1 MPSRFERFLSAPSLI
16 EQGQFDRRTLT
27 TVSEELENSL
37 QQAIEGYVG
46 DRLRAIDEQLSRLH
60 NEFNEALTRLRESSA
75 IESLAA
81 TPVAELISA
90 HLQAA
95 REQKLTEGAVRASE
109 QPGAVSTVKRG
120 VEAIEKQQ
128 TQTGVLGSLLTG
140 AAPFAE
146 RVALFVI
153 RDEQALGWRECEAG
167 DPTNLESIRGITLP
181 LSAETLLGRAARSG
195 SPWSGAPGS
204 NAEDDLLIGQ
214 LGGEPHSVAA
224 LPLVVR
230 GKVVAVLYADAVS
243 SDPNAIN
250 LDALELLARV
260 AGMAV
265 DLISGTRPAPEAQVS
280 ESETAS
286 VAQPAV
292 AEAEAVSEAVE
303 AEQTYEVAPRYEP
316 EVEPQA
322 PEVVAES
329 EFDVVH
335 EVAAEPASEVFA
347 EPAREVVAEFEDEV
361 APSSAPEVFA
371 SSPAPE
377 MFFEPVTEVE
387 AEPAAEA
394 DAESA
399 VEVAPA
405 PEPEV
410 FAQPAAEVVAEEVA
424 EEVAAE
430 EYAPEPVSA
439 PPMVEP
445 EPAPPAFVP
454 MAPGSAAQYSTPL
467 GSTGRRSAIA
477 EPDLP
482 IEVGEEERRLHND
495 ARRFARLLVS
505 EIKLYN
511 EKKVKEGRNQ
521 GDIYDRLRDDIE
533 RSREMYAK
541 RVAPPVA
548 ARHDY
553 FHQELVNTLAEGDSA
568 KLGSGYPGASVAMN

>member
-1 MPSRFERFLSAPSLI
+1 M
-16 EQGQFDRRTLT
+16 
-27 TVSEELENSL
+27 SEELENSL
-37 QQAIEGYVG
+37 QQAIESYVG

-60 NEFNEALTRLRESSA
+60 TEFNEALARLRESSA
-75 IESLAA
+75 TESLAA
-81 TPVAELISA
+81 PPLAELVAA

-95 REQKLTEGAVRASE
+95 RAQKLTEGAVPPSE
-109 QPGAVSTVKRG
+109 QSGAVSAVKRG

-153 RDEQALGWRECEAG
+153 RNEQALGWRECEAG
-167 DPTNLESIRGITLP
+167 DPTNLESIRGVTLP
-181 LSAETLLGRAARSG
+181 LSAETLLGRAVRSG

-204 NAEDDLLIGQ
+204 NSEDDLLIGQ
-214 LGGEPHSVAA
+214 LGGAPQSVAA

-230 GKVVAVLYADAVS
+230 GKVVAVLYADAAS
-243 SDPNAIN
+243 TDPNAIN
-250 LDALELLARV
+250 LNALELLARV

-265 DLISGTRPAPEAQVS
+265 NLISGPRPAPETQVS
-280 ESETAS
+280 ESETAL
-286 VAQPAV
+286 VAQPPV
-292 AEAEAVSEAVE
+292 AEAEAVPESVQAVHSYE
-303 AEQTYEVAPRYEP
+303 AEPSYKP

-322 PEVVAES
+322 TEVVAES
-329 EFDVVH
+329 EFDDVH
-335 EVAAEPASEVFA
+335 ELAAEPAT
-347 EPAREVVAEFEDEV
+347 EVVAESEFEV
-361 APSSAPEVFA
+361 APSPTHEMFIEPAPEVA
-371 SSPAPE
+371 EAA
-377 MFFEPVTEVE
+377 VE
-387 AEPAAEA
+387 AV
-394 DAESA
+394 AESA

-405 PEPEV
+405 RDVEV
-410 FAQPAAEVVAEEVA
+410 FTEPAAEAVTEPQTEAVAGEVA
-424 EEVAAE
+424 EEE
-430 EYAPEPVSA
+430 FAPEPMSQPA
-439 PPMVEP
+439 MPAMPAMIEP
-445 EPAPPAFVP
+445 EPAPSAFVP

-467 GSTGRRSAIA
+467 GSMRRRSAVA

-511 EKKVKEGRNQ
+511 EKKVREGRNQ
-521 GDIYDRLRDDIE
+521 SDIYDRLRDDIE

>member
-1 MPSRFERFLSAPSLI
+1 
-16 EQGQFDRRTLT
+16 
-27 TVSEELENSL
+27 VSEELENSL
-37 QQAIEGYVG
+37 QQAIESYVG

-60 NEFNEALTRLRESSA
+60 TEFNEALTRLRESSA
-75 IESLAA
+75 TEPLAA
-81 TPVAELISA
+81 TPVAELIAA

-109 QPGAVSTVKRG
+109 QSGAVSAVKRG
-120 VEAIEKQQ
+120 VERTARRVR
-128 TQTGVLGSLLTG
+128 QTGVLGSLLSG

-153 RDEQALGWRECEAG
+153 RNEQALGWRECEAG

-181 LSAETLLGRAARSG
+181 LSAETLLGHAARSG
-195 SPWSGAPGS
+195 SSWSGAPGS
-204 NAEDDLLIGQ
+204 NSEDDLLLGQ
-214 LGGEPHSVAA
+214 LGGEPQSVAA

-230 GKVVAVLYADAVS
+230 GKVVALLYADAVS

-265 DLISGTRPAPEAQVS
+265 DLISGPRPAPEAQVS

-286 VAQPAV
+286 VAPPAV
-292 AEAEAVSEAVE
+292 AKAEAVSEAVE
-303 AEQTYEVAPRYEP
+303 GEQAYEAEPSYEP

-335 EVAAEPASEVFA
+335 EFAAEPASEV
-347 EPAREVVAEFEDEV
+347 VAESEDEV
-361 APSSAPEVFA
+361 AQSPAPEMFA
-371 SSPAPE
+371 SPPAPE

-387 AEPAAEA
+387 AEPVSEA
-394 DAESA
+394 VAESA
-399 VEVAPA
+399 VEFAPA
-405 PEPEV
+405 PEAEV
-410 FAQPAAEVVAEEVA
+410 FAEPAT
-424 EEVAAE
+424 EVAAE
-430 EYAPEPVSA
+430 EAAAEEFAPEPVSA
-439 PPMVEP
+439 PSMVEP

-467 GSTGRRSAIA
+467 GSTRRRSAIP

>member
-1 MPSRFERFLSAPSLI
+1 
-16 EQGQFDRRTLT
+16 
-27 TVSEELENSL
+27 VSEELENSL
-37 QQAIEGYVG
+37 QQAIESYVG

-60 NEFNEALTRLRESSA
+60 TEFNEALTRLRESSA
-75 IESLAA
+75 TESFAA
-81 TPVAELISA
+81 PPLAELVAS

-95 REQKLTEGAVRASE
+95 RAQKLTEGSVPASE
-109 QPGAVSTVKRG
+109 QSGAVSAVKRG
-120 VEAIEKQQ
+120 VEAIEQQQ

-153 RDEQALGWRECEAG
+153 RNEQALGWRECEAG

-181 LSAETLLGRAARSG
+181 LSAETLLGRAVRFG

-204 NAEDDLLIGQ
+204 NSEDHLLIGQ
-214 LGGEPHSVAA
+214 LGGEPQSVAA

-243 SDPNAIN
+243 DPNAIN
-250 LDALELLARV
+250 LDALELLVRV

-265 DLISGTRPAPEAQVS
+265 DLISGPRPAPKTQVS
-280 ESETAS
+280 ESETDS
-286 VAQPAV
+286 VAQPPV
-292 AEAEAVSEAVE
+292 AEAEAVSESVE
-303 AEQTYEVAPRYEP
+303 AEHAYEAEPSYEP
-316 EVEPQA
+316 EVEPRA
-322 PEVVAES
+322 AEVVAES
-329 EFDVVH
+329 EFDDVRQ
-335 EVAAEPASEVFA
+335 VAAEPAT
-347 EPAREVVAEFEDEV
+347 EVVAESEVEV
-361 APSSAPEVFA
+361 APP
-371 SSPAPE
+371 PAPE
-377 MFFEPVTEVE
+377 MFFEPVPEV
-387 AEPAAEA
+387 AEPAVEA
-394 DAESA
+394 VAESA

-405 PEPEV
+405 SEV
-410 FAQPAAEVVAEEVA
+410 HFFAEPAAEAVAEPQTEFAAEEVA
-424 EEVAAE
+424 EEE
-430 EYAPEPVSA
+430 FAPEPVSEPA
-439 PPMVEP
+439 MPSMIEP

-467 GSTGRRSAIA
+467 GSMRRRSAIA

-521 GDIYDRLRDDIE
+521 SDIYDRLRDDIE

>member
-1 MPSRFERFLSAPSLI
+1 MPSRLERFLSAPSLI

-37 QQAIEGYVG
+37 QQAIESYVG

-60 NEFNEALTRLRESSA
+60 TEFNEALTRLRESSA
-75 IESLAA
+75 TEPLAA
-81 TPVAELISA
+81 TPVAELIAA

-109 QPGAVSTVKRG
+109 QSGAVSAVKRG

-128 TQTGVLGSLLTG
+128 TQTGVLGSLLSG

-153 RDEQALGWRECEAG
+153 RNEQALGWRECEAG

-181 LSAETLLGRAARSG
+181 LSAETLLGHATRSG

-204 NAEDDLLIGQ
+204 NSEDDLLLGQ
-214 LGGEPHSVAA
+214 LGGEPQSAAA

-230 GKVVAVLYADAVS
+230 GKVVALLYADAVS

-265 DLISGTRPAPEAQVS
+265 DLISGPRPAPEAQVS

-286 VAQPAV
+286 VAPPAV
-292 AEAEAVSEAVE
+292 AKAEAVSEAVE
-303 AEQTYEVAPRYEP
+303 GERAYEAEPSYEP

-335 EVAAEPASEVFA
+335 EFTAEPASEV
-347 EPAREVVAEFEDEV
+347 VAESEDEV
-361 APSSAPEVFA
+361 AQ
-371 SSPAPE
+371 SPAPE

-387 AEPAAEA
+387 AEPVSEA
-394 DAESA
+394 VAESA
-399 VEVAPA
+399 VEFAPA
-405 PEPEV
+405 PEAEV
-410 FAQPAAEVVAEEVA
+410 FAEPAT
-424 EEVAAE
+424 EVAAE
-430 EYAPEPVSA
+430 EAAAEEFAPEPVSA
-439 PPMVEP
+439 PSMVEP
-445 EPAPPAFVP
+445 EPATPGFVP

-467 GSTGRRSAIA
+467 GSTRRRSAIP

-521 GDIYDRLRDDIE
+521 SDIYDRLRDDIE

-568 KLGSGYPGASVAMN
+568 KLGSGYPGACVAMN

>member
-1 MPSRFERFLSAPSLI
+1 
-16 EQGQFDRRTLT
+16 
-27 TVSEELENSL
+27 VSEELENSL
-37 QQAIEGYVG
+37 QQAIESYVG

-60 NEFNEALTRLRESSA
+60 TEFNEALTRLRESSA
-75 IESLAA
+75 TESLAA
-81 TPVAELISA
+81 PPLAELVAA

-95 REQKLTEGAVRASE
+95 RAQKLTEGAVPASE
-109 QPGAVSTVKRG
+109 QSGAVSAAKRG

-128 TQTGVLGSLLTG
+128 TQIGVLGSLLTG

-153 RDEQALGWRECEAG
+153 RNEQALGWRECEAG

-181 LSAETLLGRAARSG
+181 LSAETLLGRAVRSG
-195 SPWSGAPGS
+195 SPWSGVPGS
-204 NAEDDLLIGQ
+204 NSEDDLLIGQ
-214 LGGEPHSVAA
+214 LGGEPQNVAA

-243 SDPNAIN
+243 TDPNAIN

-265 DLISGTRPAPEAQVS
+265 DLISGPRPAPETQVS
-280 ESETAS
+280 ESEAAL
-286 VAQPAV
+286 VAEPPV
-292 AEAEAVSEAVE
+292 AEAEAVPEAVE
-303 AEQTYEVAPRYEP
+303 AEHSYEAEPSYEP
-316 EVEPQA
+316 KVEPQA
-322 PEVVAES
+322 AEVVAES
-329 EFDVVH
+329 EFDDVH
-335 EVAAEPASEVFA
+335 ELAAESAT
-347 EPAREVVAEFEDEV
+347 EVVAESEVEV
-361 APSSAPEVFA
+361 APSPTHEMFVEPAPEVA
-371 SSPAPE
+371 ESA
-377 MFFEPVTEVE
+377 VE
-387 AEPAAEA
+387 AV
-394 DAESA
+394 AESA

-405 PEPEV
+405 LPPDVEV
-410 FAQPAAEVVAEEVA
+410 FAEPAAEAVTEPQTEAVAEEFA
-424 EEVAAE
+424 EEE
-430 EYAPEPVSA
+430 FAPDPVSEPA
-439 PPMVEP
+439 MVEP

-454 MAPGSAAQYSTPL
+454 MAPGSAAQYLTPL
-467 GSTGRRSAIA
+467 GSTRRRSAIA

-521 GDIYDRLRDDIE
+521 SDIYDRLRDDIE

>member
-1 MPSRFERFLSAPSLI
+1 MPSRLERFLSAPSLI

-37 QQAIEGYVG
+37 QQAIESYVG

-60 NEFNEALTRLRESSA
+60 TEFNEALTRLRESSA
-75 IESLAA
+75 TEPLAA
-81 TPVAELISA
+81 TPVAELIAA

-109 QPGAVSTVKRG
+109 QSGAVSAVKRG

-128 TQTGVLGSLLTG
+128 TQTGVLGSLLSG

-153 RDEQALGWRECEAG
+153 RNEQALGWRECEAG

-181 LSAETLLGRAARSG
+181 LSAETLLGHAARSG

-204 NAEDDLLIGQ
+204 NSEDDLLLGQ
-214 LGGEPHSVAA
+214 LGGEPQSVAA

-230 GKVVAVLYADAVS
+230 GKVVALLYADAVS

-265 DLISGTRPAPEAQVS
+265 DLISGPRPAPEAQVS

-286 VAQPAV
+286 VAPPAV
-292 AEAEAVSEAVE
+292 AKAEAVSEAVE
-303 AEQTYEVAPRYEP
+303 GEQAYEAEPSYEP

-335 EVAAEPASEVFA
+335 EFAAEPASEV
-347 EPAREVVAEFEDEV
+347 VAESEDEV
-361 APSSAPEVFA
+361 AQSPAPEMFA
-371 SSPAPE
+371 SPPAPE

-387 AEPAAEA
+387 AEPVSEA
-394 DAESA
+394 VAESA
-399 VEVAPA
+399 VEFAPA
-405 PEPEV
+405 PEAEV
-410 FAQPAAEVVAEEVA
+410 FAEPAT
-424 EEVAAE
+424 EVAAE
-430 EYAPEPVSA
+430 EAAAEEFAPEPVSA
-439 PPMVEP
+439 PSMVEP
-445 EPAPPAFVP
+445 EPATRAFVP

-467 GSTGRRSAIA
+467 GSTRRSSAIP

>member
-1 MPSRFERFLSAPSLI
+1 
-16 EQGQFDRRTLT
+16 
-27 TVSEELENSL
+27 VSEELENSL
-37 QQAIEGYVG
+37 QQAIESYVG

-60 NEFNEALTRLRESSA
+60 AEFNEALSRLRESSA
-75 IESLAA
+75 SESLAA
-81 TPVAELISA
+81 TPVAELIAA

-95 REQKLTEGAVRASE
+95 REQKLTQGAMPAGE
-109 QPGAVSTVKRG
+109 QPGVVSAVNRG

-153 RDEQALGWRECEAG
+153 RNEQALGWKECEAG

-181 LSAETLLGRAARSG
+181 LSAETLLGRAASSG

-204 NAEDDLLIGQ
+204 HSEDDLLIGQ
-214 LGGEPHSVAA
+214 LGGEPQSVAA

-230 GKVVAVLYADAVS
+230 GKVVAVLYADAAS
-243 SDPNAIN
+243 TDPNAIN

-265 DLISGTRPAPEAQVS
+265 GLISGPRPAPEAQVS
-280 ESETAS
+280 ESEAAS
-286 VAQPAV
+286 MAPAAE
-292 AEAEAVSEAVE
+292 AEAEAVSEAVHAEQAYE
-303 AEQTYEVAPRYEP
+303 AEPRYEP

-329 EFDVVH
+329 EFDAVH
-335 EVAAEPASEVFA
+335 EVSAEPVSEVFA
-347 EPAREVVAEFEDEV
+347 EPAPEVVAESEEEV
-361 APSSAPEVFA
+361 AQSYT
-371 SSPAPE
+371 PE
-377 MFFEPVTEVE
+377 MF

-394 DAESA
+394 IAESA

-405 PEPEV
+405 PEAEV
-410 FAQPAAEVVAEEVA
+410 FAEPEAEVVAEEVA
-424 EEVAAE
+424 QEIAAE
-430 EYAPEPVSA
+430 EFAPEPVSA
-439 PPMVEP
+439 PSMVEP

-467 GSTGRRSAIA
+467 GSRRRRSAIA

-482 IEVGEEERRLHND
+482 IEVGDEERRLHND

-511 EKKVKEGRNQ
+511 EKKVTEGRNQ

>member
-1 MPSRFERFLSAPSLI
+1 M
-16 EQGQFDRRTLT
+16 
-27 TVSEELENSL
+27 SEELENSL
-37 QQAIEGYVG
+37 QQAIESYVG

-60 NEFNEALTRLRESSA
+60 TEFNEALARLRESSA
-75 IESLAA
+75 TEPLGA
-81 TPVAELISA
+81 TPVAELIAA

-109 QPGAVSTVKRG
+109 QSGAVSAVKRG

-128 TQTGVLGSLLTG
+128 TQTGVLGSLLSG

-153 RDEQALGWRECEAG
+153 RNEQALGWRECETG

-181 LSAETLLGRAARSG
+181 LSAETLLGHAARSG

-204 NAEDDLLIGQ
+204 NSEDDLLLGQ
-214 LGGEPHSVAA
+214 LGGEPQSVAA

-230 GKVVAVLYADAVS
+230 GKVVALLYADAVS

-265 DLISGTRPAPEAQVS
+265 DLISGPRPAPEAQVS
-280 ESETAS
+280 ESEAAS
-286 VAQPAV
+286 VAPPAV
-292 AEAEAVSEAVE
+292 AKAEAVSEAVE
-303 AEQTYEVAPRYEP
+303 AERAYEAEPSYEP

-335 EVAAEPASEVFA
+335 EFAAEPASEV
-347 EPAREVVAEFEDEV
+347 VAESEDEV
-361 APSSAPEVFA
+361 ARSPAPEMFA

-387 AEPAAEA
+387 AEPVSEVV
-394 DAESA
+394 AESA
-399 VEVAPA
+399 VEFAPA
-405 PEPEV
+405 PEAEV
-410 FAQPAAEVVAEEVA
+410 FAEPAT
-424 EEVAAE
+424 EVAAE
-430 EYAPEPVSA
+430 EAATEEFAPEPVSA
-439 PPMVEP
+439 PSMVEP

-467 GSTGRRSAIA
+467 GSTRRGSAIP

>member
-1 MPSRFERFLSAPSLI
+1 M
-16 EQGQFDRRTLT
+16 
-27 TVSEELENSL
+27 SEELENSL
-37 QQAIEGYVG
+37 QQAIESYVG
-46 DRLRAIDEQLSRLH
+46 DRLRTIDEQLSGLH
-60 NEFNEALTRLRESSA
+60 TELDEALTRLRESSA
-75 IESLAA
+75 TESLAA
-81 TPVAELISA
+81 TPVAKLIAA

-95 REQKLTEGAVRASE
+95 REQKLTEGALPAS
-109 QPGAVSTVKRG
+109 QPSGEVAAVKRG
-120 VEAIEKQQ
+120 VEAIEQQQ
-128 TQTGVLGSLLTG
+128 TQTGVLGSLLTS
-140 AAPFAE
+140 AVLFAE

-153 RDEQALGWRECEAG
+153 RNEQALGWRGCEVS

-204 NAEDDLLIGQ
+204 NSEDNSLIGQ
-214 LGGEPHSVAA
+214 LGGEPQRIAA

-230 GKVVAVLYADAVS
+230 GKVVAVLYADAAS
-243 SDPNAIN
+243 TDPNAIN

-265 DLISGTRPAPEAQVS
+265 DLISGSRPAPETQVS
-280 ESETAS
+280 ATEAAS
-286 VAQPAV
+286 VAQPVV
-292 AEAEAVSEAVE
+292 AEAEPS
-303 AEQTYEVAPRYEP
+303 YEP

-322 PEVVAES
+322 AEVVAGS

-335 EVAAEPASEVFA
+335 EVAAEQASEVFA
-347 EPAREVVAEFEDEV
+347 EPATEFIPESQVEV
-361 APSSAPEVFA
+361 AGSSAPE
-371 SSPAPE
+371 
-377 MFFEPVTEVE
+377 MFLEPVTEVV
-387 AEPAAEA
+387 AEPPTEVAAER
-394 DAESA
+394 A
-399 VEVAPA
+399 VEVAH
-405 PEPEV
+405 EV
-410 FAQPAAEVVAEEVA
+410 EVSAEPAAEVVAEEVA
-424 EEVAAE
+424 AKEF
-430 EYAPEPVSA
+430 APEPVSA
-439 PPMVEP
+439 PPMVQP
-445 EPAPPAFVP
+445 EPAAPVFVN
-454 MAPGSAAQYSTPL
+454 MSPGSAAQYSTPL
-467 GSTGRRSAIA
+467 GSSRRRSGIA

-511 EKKVKEGRNQ
+511 EKKVNEGRNQ
-521 GDIYDRLRDDIE
+521 GDIYARLRDDIE

>member
-1 MPSRFERFLSAPSLI
+1 M
-16 EQGQFDRRTLT
+16 
-27 TVSEELENSL
+27 SEELENSL
-37 QQAIEGYVG
+37 QQAIESYLG

-60 NEFNEALTRLRESSA
+60 TEFNETLMRLRESSA
-75 IESLAA
+75 TESLAA
-81 TPVAELISA
+81 TPVAELIAA

-95 REQKLTEGAVRASE
+95 REQKLTEGVMPASE
-109 QPGAVSTVKRG
+109 PSGAVAAVKRG
-120 VEAIEKQQ
+120 VEAIEKQH

-153 RDEQALGWRECEAG
+153 RNEQALGWKECEAG

-181 LSAETLLGRAARSG
+181 LSAETMLGRAAGSG
-195 SPWSGAPGS
+195 SAWSGAPGFNS
-204 NAEDDLLIGQ
+204 EDDLLIGQ
-214 LGGEPHSVAA
+214 LGGEPQSVAA

-243 SDPNAIN
+243 TDPNAIN

-265 DLISGTRPAPEAQVS
+265 DLISGPRNAPETQVS
-280 ESETAS
+280 ESAA

-292 AEAEAVSEAVE
+292 AETEAVPEAVE
-303 AEQTYEVAPRYEP
+303 AEHAYESEPSYEP

-335 EVAAEPASEVFA
+335 EVAAEPATEVFA
-347 EPAREVVAEFEDEV
+347 EPATEVVAESEV
-361 APSSAPEVFA
+361 EAAP
-371 SSPAPE
+371 SPAPE
-377 MFFEPVTEVE
+377 MFVEPVTEAV
-387 AEPAAEA
+387 AE
-394 DAESA
+394 
-399 VEVAPA
+399 
-405 PEPEV
+405 
-410 FAQPAAEVVAEEVA
+410 PAAEVVAESAVEVEPAPQVEVFAEPATEVVA
-424 EEVAAE
+424 EEV
-430 EYAPEPVSA
+430 APEPVSA
-439 PPMVEP
+439 PAMVEP

-467 GSTGRRSAIA
+467 GSTRRRSGIA

-521 GDIYDRLRDDIE
+521 SDIYDRLRDDIE

>member
-1 MPSRFERFLSAPSLI
+1 MPSRLERFLSAPSLI

-37 QQAIEGYVG
+37 QQAIESYVG

-60 NEFNEALTRLRESSA
+60 TEFNEALTRLRESSA
-75 IESLAA
+75 TEPLAA
-81 TPVAELISA
+81 TPVAELIAA

-109 QPGAVSTVKRG
+109 QSGAVSAVKRG

-128 TQTGVLGSLLTG
+128 TQTGVLGSLLSG

-153 RDEQALGWRECEAG
+153 RNEQALGWRECETG

-181 LSAETLLGRAARSG
+181 LSAETLLGHAARSG

-204 NAEDDLLIGQ
+204 NSEDDLLLGQ
-214 LGGEPHSVAA
+214 LGGEPQSVAA

-230 GKVVAVLYADAVS
+230 GKVVALLYADAVS

-265 DLISGTRPAPEAQVS
+265 DLISGPRPAPEAQVS

-286 VAQPAV
+286 VAPPAV
-292 AEAEAVSEAVE
+292 AKAEAVSEAVE
-303 AEQTYEVAPRYEP
+303 GERAYEAEPSYEP

-335 EVAAEPASEVFA
+335 EFAAEPASEV
-347 EPAREVVAEFEDEV
+347 VAESEDEV
-361 APSSAPEVFA
+361 AQSPAPEMFA
-371 SSPAPE
+371 SPPAPE

-387 AEPAAEA
+387 AEPVSEA
-394 DAESA
+394 VAESA
-399 VEVAPA
+399 VEFAPA
-405 PEPEV
+405 PEAEV
-410 FAQPAAEVVAEEVA
+410 FAEPATEA
-424 EEVAAE
+424 AAE
-430 EYAPEPVSA
+430 EAAAEEFAPEPVSA
-439 PPMVEP
+439 PSMVEP
-445 EPAPPAFVP
+445 EPATQAFVP

-467 GSTGRRSAIA
+467 GSTRRRSAIP

>member
-1 MPSRFERFLSAPSLI
+1 M
-16 EQGQFDRRTLT
+16 
-27 TVSEELENSL
+27 SEELENSL
-37 QQAIEGYVG
+37 RQAIESYVG

-60 NEFNEALTRLRESSA
+60 TEFNEALTRLRESSA
-75 IESLAA
+75 TESLAA
-81 TPVAELISA
+81 PPLAELVAA

-95 REQKLTEGAVRASE
+95 RAQKLTEGAVPASE
-109 QPGAVSTVKRG
+109 QSGAVSAVKRG

-153 RDEQALGWRECEAG
+153 RNEQALGWRECEAG

-181 LSAETLLGRAARSG
+181 LSAETLLGRAVRSG
-195 SPWSGAPGS
+195 APWSGAPGS
-204 NAEDDLLIGQ
+204 NSEDDLLIGQ
-214 LGGEPHSVAA
+214 LGGEPQSVAA

-243 SDPNAIN
+243 TDPNAIN

-265 DLISGTRPAPEAQVS
+265 DLISGPRPAPETHVS

-286 VAQPAV
+286 VAQPPV
-292 AEAEAVSEAVE
+292 AEAEAVPEAVE
-303 AEQTYEVAPRYEP
+303 AEHSYEAEPSYKP

-322 PEVVAES
+322 AEVVAES

-335 EVAAEPASEVFA
+335 EVAAEPAT
-347 EPAREVVAEFEDEV
+347 EVVAESEV
-361 APSSAPEVFA
+361 EFAP
-371 SSPAPE
+371 SPAPE
-377 MFFEPVTEVE
+377 MFFEPATEVE
-387 AEPAAEA
+387 ESPTEA
-394 DAESA
+394 VAESA

-405 PEPEV
+405 PEAEV
-410 FAQPAAEVVAEEVA
+410 FAEPAAEAVAEEVA
-424 EEVAAE
+424 EEEFAS
-430 EYAPEPVSA
+430 EPMSEPA
-439 PPMVEP
+439 MFEP

-467 GSTGRRSAIA
+467 GSSRRRSAIA
-477 EPDLP
+477 EPELP

-521 GDIYDRLRDDIE
+521 SDIYDRLRDDIE

>member
-1 MPSRFERFLSAPSLI
+1 MPSGVETFQSAHLTNRAGTILSEDI
-16 EQGQFDRRTLT
+16 TN
-27 TVSEELENSL
+27 VSEELENSL
-37 QQAIEGYVG
+37 QQAIESYLG
-46 DRLRAIDEQLSRLH
+46 DRLRVIDEQLSRLH
-60 NEFNEALTRLRESSA
+60 AEFSEAVTRLRESSA
-75 IESLAA
+75 TESLAA
-81 TPVAELISA
+81 TPLAQSIAA
-90 HLQAA
+90 HLNTA
-95 REQKLTEGAVRASE
+95 REQKLTEGAVSAS
-109 QPGAVSTVKRG
+109 QPSGEVAAVKRG
-120 VEAIEKQQ
+120 VDAIEKQQ

-153 RDEQALGWRECEAG
+153 RNEQALGWKECEAG

-195 SPWSGAPGS
+195 STWSGVPGANS
-204 NAEDDLLIGQ
+204 EDDLLIGQ
-214 LGGEPHSVAA
+214 LGGEPLTVAA

-230 GKVVAVLYADAVS
+230 GKVVAVLYADATS

-265 DLISGTRPAPEAQVS
+265 DLISGPRPAPESHAAET
-280 ESETAS
+280 ES
-286 VAQPAV
+286 VQPAV
-292 AEAEAVSEAVE
+292 AEPAPVSEVAAAEQAYE
-303 AEQTYEVAPRYEP
+303 AEPRYQP
-316 EVEPQA
+316 DVEPQA
-322 PEVVAES
+322 AEFVAESEVEAAASPEVEVIAEPATEVVAES

-335 EVAAEPASEVFA
+335 EVQVEPAPEVAFSA
-347 EPAREVVAEFEDEV
+347 EAEHEVVAE
-361 APSSAPEVFA
+361 
-371 SSPAPE
+371 PA
-377 MFFEPVTEVE
+377 VE
-387 AEPAAEA
+387 AVHEIEAAPV
-394 DAESA
+394 SA
-399 VEVAPA
+399 VEVAS
-405 PEPEV
+405 EP
-410 FAQPAAEVVAEEVA
+410 VA
-424 EEVAAE
+424 EVAAE
-430 EYAPEPVSA
+430 EAEEELAPESLS
-439 PPMVEP
+439 
-445 EPAPPAFVP
+445 EPAIVEAEPPTFVP

-467 GSTGRRSAIA
+467 GSSRRRSGIA

-521 GDIYDRLRDDIE
+521 SDIYDRLRDDIE
-533 RSREMYAK
+533 RSREMYVK

>member
-1 MPSRFERFLSAPSLI
+1 MPSRLERFLSAPSLI

-37 QQAIEGYVG
+37 QQAIESYVG

-60 NEFNEALTRLRESSA
+60 TEFNEALTRLRESSA
-75 IESLAA
+75 TDPLAA
-81 TPVAELISA
+81 TPVAELIAA

-109 QPGAVSTVKRG
+109 QSGAVSAVKRG

-128 TQTGVLGSLLTG
+128 TQTGVLGSLLSG

-153 RDEQALGWRECEAG
+153 RNEQALGWRECETG

-181 LSAETLLGRAARSG
+181 LSAETLLGHAARSG

-204 NAEDDLLIGQ
+204 NSEDDLLLGQ
-214 LGGEPHSVAA
+214 LGGEPQSVAA

-230 GKVVAVLYADAVS
+230 GKVVALLYADAVS

-265 DLISGTRPAPEAQVS
+265 DLISGPRPAPEAQVS
-280 ESETAS
+280 ESEAAS
-286 VAQPAV
+286 VAPPAV
-292 AEAEAVSEAVE
+292 AKAEAVSEAVE
-303 AEQTYEVAPRYEP
+303 GERAYEAEPSYEP

-335 EVAAEPASEVFA
+335 EFAAEPASEV
-347 EPAREVVAEFEDEV
+347 VAESEDEV
-361 APSSAPEVFA
+361 AQSPAPEMFA
-371 SSPAPE
+371 SPPAPE

-387 AEPAAEA
+387 AEPVSEA
-394 DAESA
+394 VAESA
-399 VEVAPA
+399 VEFAPA
-405 PEPEV
+405 PEAEV
-410 FAQPAAEVVAEEVA
+410 FAEPAAGFGAEEVE

-430 EYAPEPVSA
+430 EFAPEPVSA
-439 PPMVEP
+439 PSMVEP
-445 EPAPPAFVP
+445 EPATQAFVP

-467 GSTGRRSAIA
+467 GSTRRRSAIP

>member
-1 MPSRFERFLSAPSLI
+1 M
-16 EQGQFDRRTLT
+16 
-27 TVSEELENSL
+27 SEELENSL
-37 QQAIEGYVG
+37 QQAIESYVG
-46 DRLRAIDEQLSRLH
+46 DRLRVIDEQLSRLH
-60 NEFNEALTRLRESSA
+60 IEFNEALTRLRESSA
-75 IESLAA
+75 TGSLAA
-81 TPVAELISA
+81 TPVAELIAA

-95 REQKLTEGAVRASE
+95 REQKLTEGAVPANE
-109 QPGAVSTVKRG
+109 QSGAVSAVKRG

-128 TQTGVLGSLLTG
+128 TQTGVLGSLLSG

-153 RDEQALGWRECEAG
+153 RDEQALGWRECEAA

-204 NAEDDLLIGQ
+204 NSEDDLLIGQ
-214 LGGEPHSVAA
+214 LGGEPQRVAA

-230 GKVVAVLYADAVS
+230 EKVVAVLYADAVS

-265 DLISGTRPAPEAQVS
+265 DLISGPRPAPETQV
-280 ESETAS
+280 SETAS
-286 VAQPAV
+286 VSPPAA
-292 AEAEAVSEAVE
+292 AEAEAVPEAFEAGQAYE
-303 AEQTYEVAPRYEP
+303 AEPSYEP
-316 EVEPQA
+316 EVEPQTA
-322 PEVVAES
+322 EVVAEF
-329 EFDVVH
+329 EYDVVH
-335 EVAAEPASEVFA
+335 EVAAEPATEVVAESEFEVAPSLAPEMFVAPVTEIAAEPANEVVAESAVDFVPAPEVEVFA
-347 EPAREVVAEFEDEV
+347 EQATA
-361 APSSAPEVFA
+361 
-371 SSPAPE
+371 
-377 MFFEPVTEVE
+377 
-387 AEPAAEA
+387 
-394 DAESA
+394 A
-399 VEVAPA
+399 VE
-405 PEPEV
+405 
-410 FAQPAAEVVAEEVA
+410 EEVA
-424 EEVAAE
+424 EEQF
-430 EYAPEPVSA
+430 APEPVSEPA
-439 PPMVEP
+439 MVEP
-445 EPAPPAFVP
+445 EPAPPVFAP

-467 GSTGRRSAIA
+467 GSMRRRSGIA

-511 EKKVKEGRNQ
+511 EKKVKEGRSQ
-521 GDIYDRLRDDIE
+521 SDIYDRLRDDIE

>member
-1 MPSRFERFLSAPSLI
+1 
-16 EQGQFDRRTLT
+16 
-27 TVSEELENSL
+27 VSEELENSL
-37 QQAIEGYVG
+37 QHAIESYVG

-60 NEFNEALTRLRESSA
+60 TEFNEALARLRESSA
-75 IESLAA
+75 TESLAA
-81 TPVAELISA
+81 TPVAELIAA

-95 REQKLTEGAVRASE
+95 REQKLTEGSVPASE
-109 QPGAVSTVKRG
+109 QSGAVSAVKRG

-153 RDEQALGWRECEAG
+153 RNEQALGWRECEAG

-195 SPWSGAPGS
+195 SPWSGFPGS
-204 NAEDDLLIGQ
+204 NSEDNLLIGQ
-214 LGGEPHSVAA
+214 LGGEPQSVAA

-243 SDPNAIN
+243 TDPNAIN
-250 LDALELLARV
+250 LDALELLTRV

-265 DLISGTRPAPEAQVS
+265 DLISGPRPAAETQAS
-280 ESETAS
+280 ESETAAS
-286 VAQPAV
+286 VAETAV
-292 AEAEAVSEAVE
+292 AEAEAVPEAVE
-303 AEQTYEVAPRYEP
+303 AEHAYEPEPSYEP

-322 PEVVAES
+322 AEVVAES
-329 EFDVVH
+329 EFDDVR
-335 EVAAEPASEVFA
+335 EVAAEPAA
-347 EPAREVVAEFEDEV
+347 EVVAQSEAEV
-361 APSSAPEVFA
+361 AQ
-371 SSPAPE
+371 SPAPE
-377 MFFEPVTEVE
+377 MFVEPVSEVAEPAVEAVAESAVEFAPAPEVE
-387 AEPAAEA
+387 AFAEPAAEA
-394 DAESA
+394 VAEPWTEA
-399 VEVAPA
+399 
-405 PEPEV
+405 
-410 FAQPAAEVVAEEVA
+410 VAEEVA
-424 EEVAAE
+424 DEEFAS
-430 EYAPEPVSA
+430 EPVSEPA
-439 PPMVEP
+439 MVEP
-445 EPAPPAFVP
+445 EPALPAFAP

-467 GSTGRRSAIA
+467 GSTRRRSAIA

-511 EKKVKEGRNQ
+511 EKKVKEGRSQ
-521 GDIYDRLRDDIE
+521 SDIYDRLRDDIE

>member
-1 MPSRFERFLSAPSLI
+1 M
-16 EQGQFDRRTLT
+16 
-27 TVSEELENSL
+27 SEELENSL
-37 QQAIEGYVG
+37 QQAIESYLG
-46 DRLRAIDEQLSRLH
+46 DRLHAIDEQLSRLH
-60 NEFNEALTRLRESSA
+60 TEFNEALTRLRESSA
-75 IESLAA
+75 TASLAA
-81 TPVAELISA
+81 TPVAELIAA
-90 HLQAA
+90 HLHAA
-95 REQKLTEGAVRASE
+95 RQQKLTEGALPVS
-109 QPGAVSTVKRG
+109 QPSGEVAAVKRG
-120 VEAIEKQQ
+120 VEAIEKQH

-153 RDEQALGWRECEAG
+153 RNEQALGWRECEAG

-181 LSAETLLGRAARSG
+181 LSAETLLGRATRSG

-204 NAEDDLLIGQ
+204 NSEDDLLIGQ
-214 LGGEPHSVAA
+214 LGGEPQSVAA

-243 SDPNAIN
+243 SDPTAIN
-250 LDALELLARV
+250 LDALELLTRV

-265 DLISGTRPAPEAQVS
+265 DLISGPRPAAESQVS
-280 ESETAS
+280 ESAPAS
-286 VAQPAV
+286 VAPASVVETKAFPEAV
-292 AEAEAVSEAVE
+292 APEPA
-303 AEQTYEVAPRYEP
+303 YEPEPSYEP

-322 PEVVAES
+322 AEVVAEP
-329 EFDVVH
+329 EFEVVH
-335 EVAAEPASEVFA
+335 EVVAEPATEVFA
-347 EPAREVVAEFEDEV
+347 EPATEVAESEVFAAQKIEVASAPEVEISADPLPEVVAE
-361 APSSAPEVFA
+361 PPTEVFTEYE
-371 SSPAPE
+371 PE
-377 MFFEPVTEVE
+377 AV
-387 AEPAAEA
+387 AEP
-394 DAESA
+394 A
-399 VEVAPA
+399 VEVAHEVEVTADPA
-405 PEPEV
+405 IG
-410 FAQPAAEVVAEEVA
+410 VVAEEVV
-424 EEVAAE
+424 EEE
-430 EYAPEPVSA
+430 FDPEPLSA
-439 PPMVEP
+439 HARPSVIEP
-445 EPAPPAFVP
+445 QPAPPAFVP

-467 GSTGRRSAIA
+467 GSTRRRSGIA

>member
-1 MPSRFERFLSAPSLI
+1 
-16 EQGQFDRRTLT
+16 
-27 TVSEELENSL
+27 VSEELENSL
-37 QQAIEGYVG
+37 QQAIESYVG

-60 NEFNEALTRLRESSA
+60 TEFNEALTRLRESSA
-75 IESLAA
+75 TDPLAA
-81 TPVAELISA
+81 TPVAELIAA

-109 QPGAVSTVKRG
+109 QSGAVSAVKRG

-128 TQTGVLGSLLTG
+128 TQTGVLGSLLSG

-153 RDEQALGWRECEAG
+153 RNEQALGWRECETG

-181 LSAETLLGRAARSG
+181 LSAETLLGHAARSG

-204 NAEDDLLIGQ
+204 NSEDDLLLGQ
-214 LGGEPHSVAA
+214 LGGEPQSVAA

-230 GKVVAVLYADAVS
+230 GKVVALLYADAVS

-265 DLISGTRPAPEAQVS
+265 DLISGPRPAPEAQVS

-286 VAQPAV
+286 VVPPAV
-292 AEAEAVSEAVE
+292 AKAEAVSEAVE
-303 AEQTYEVAPRYEP
+303 GERAYEAEPSYEP

-335 EVAAEPASEVFA
+335 EFAAEPASEV
-347 EPAREVVAEFEDEV
+347 VAESEDEV
-361 APSSAPEVFA
+361 AQSPAPEMFA
-371 SSPAPE
+371 SPPAPE

-387 AEPAAEA
+387 AEPVSEGV
-394 DAESA
+394 AESA
-399 VEVAPA
+399 VEFAPA
-405 PEPEV
+405 PEAEV
-410 FAQPAAEVVAEEVA
+410 FAEPATEA
-424 EEVAAE
+424 AAE
-430 EYAPEPVSA
+430 EAAAEEFAPEPVSA
-439 PPMVEP
+439 PSMVEP
-445 EPAPPAFVP
+445 EPATPAFVP

-467 GSTGRRSAIA
+467 GSTRRRSAIP

>member
-1 MPSRFERFLSAPSLI
+1 MPSRLERFLSAPSLI

-37 QQAIEGYVG
+37 QQAIESYVG

-60 NEFNEALTRLRESSA
+60 TEFNEALTRLRESSA
-75 IESLAA
+75 TEPLAA
-81 TPVAELISA
+81 TPVAELIAA

-109 QPGAVSTVKRG
+109 QSGAVSAVKRG

-128 TQTGVLGSLLTG
+128 TQTGVLGSLLSG

-153 RDEQALGWRECEAG
+153 RNEQALGWRECETG

-181 LSAETLLGRAARSG
+181 LSAETLLGHAARSG

-204 NAEDDLLIGQ
+204 NSEDDLLLGQ
-214 LGGEPHSVAA
+214 LGGEPQSVAA

-230 GKVVAVLYADAVS
+230 GKVVALLYADAVS

-265 DLISGTRPAPEAQVS
+265 DLISGPRPAPEAQVS

-286 VAQPAV
+286 VAPPAV
-292 AEAEAVSEAVE
+292 AKAEAVSEAVE
-303 AEQTYEVAPRYEP
+303 GERAYEAEPSYEP

-335 EVAAEPASEVFA
+335 EFTAEPASEV
-347 EPAREVVAEFEDEV
+347 VAESEDEV
-361 APSSAPEVFA
+361 AQ
-371 SSPAPE
+371 SPAPE

-387 AEPAAEA
+387 AEPVSEA
-394 DAESA
+394 VAESA
-399 VEVAPA
+399 VEFAPA
-405 PEPEV
+405 PEAEV
-410 FAQPAAEVVAEEVA
+410 FAEPAT
-424 EEVAAE
+424 EVAAE
-430 EYAPEPVSA
+430 EAAAEEFAPEPVSA
-439 PPMVEP
+439 PSMVEP

-467 GSTGRRSAIA
+467 GST
-477 EPDLP
+477 
-482 IEVGEEERRLHND
+482 
-495 ARRFARLLVS
+495 
-505 EIKLYN
+505 
-511 EKKVKEGRNQ
+511 
-521 GDIYDRLRDDIE
+521 
-533 RSREMYAK
+533 
-541 RVAPPVA
+541 
-548 ARHDY
+548 RHDY

>member
-1 MPSRFERFLSAPSLI
+1 
-16 EQGQFDRRTLT
+16 
-27 TVSEELENSL
+27 VSEELENSL
-37 QQAIEGYVG
+37 QQAIESYVG

-60 NEFNEALTRLRESSA
+60 TEFNEALARLRESSA
-75 IESLAA
+75 TESMAA
-81 TPVAELISA
+81 TPVAKLIAA

-95 REQKLTEGAVRASE
+95 REQKLSEGALPASRPSGE
-109 QPGAVSTVKRG
+109 IAAVKRG
-120 VEAIEKQQ
+120 VEAIEQQQ
-128 TQTGVLGSLLTG
+128 TQTGVLGSLLTS
-140 AAPFAE
+140 AVLFAE

-153 RDEQALGWRECEAG
+153 RNEQALGWRECEAS

-181 LSAETLLGRAARSG
+181 LSAETLLGRAVRSG

-204 NAEDDLLIGQ
+204 NSEDNLLIGQ
-214 LGGEPHSVAA
+214 LGGEPQSMAA

-230 GKVVAVLYADAVS
+230 GKVVAVLYADAAS
-243 SDPNAIN
+243 TDPNAID

-265 DLISGTRPAPEAQVS
+265 DLISGPRPAPETQVS
-280 ESETAS
+280 ATEATSA
-286 VAQPAV
+286 AQPAV
-292 AEAEAVSEAVE
+292 AEAQPS
-303 AEQTYEVAPRYEP
+303 YEP

-322 PEVVAES
+322 AEVVAES

-335 EVAAEPASEVFA
+335 EVAAEQATKVFA
-347 EPAREVVAEFEDEV
+347 EPATEVIPESQVEV
-361 APSSAPEVFA
+361 AGSSAPE
-371 SSPAPE
+371 
-377 MFFEPVTEVE
+377 MFLEPVTEVVAE
-387 AEPAAEA
+387 PPTEVAHEVEVAAEPAAEA
-394 DAESA
+394 
-399 VEVAPA
+399 
-405 PEPEV
+405 
-410 FAQPAAEVVAEEVA
+410 VA

-430 EYAPEPVSA
+430 EFAPEPVSE
-439 PPMVEP
+439 PPMVQP
-445 EPAPPAFVP
+445 EPAPAFVT
-454 MAPGSAAQYSTPL
+454 MGSGSAAQYSTPL
-467 GSTGRRSAIA
+467 GSSRRRSGIA

-511 EKKVKEGRNQ
+511 EKKVNEGRNQ
-521 GDIYDRLRDDIE
+521 GDIYARLRDDIE

>member
-1 MPSRFERFLSAPSLI
+1 M
-16 EQGQFDRRTLT
+16 
-27 TVSEELENSL
+27 SEELENSL
-37 QQAIEGYVG
+37 QQTIESYLG

-60 NEFNEALTRLRESSA
+60 AEFNEALTRLRESSVT
-75 IESLAA
+75 ESLEA
-81 TPVAELISA
+81 TPLAESIA
-90 HLQAA
+90 GHLQAA
-95 REQKLTEGAVRASE
+95 REQKLTEGAVPASE
-109 QPGAVSTVKRG
+109 HSGDVAAVKRG
-120 VEAIEKQQ
+120 VEAIEKEQSQ
-128 TQTGVLGSLLTG
+128 SGVLGSLLTG

-153 RDEQALGWRECEAG
+153 RNEQALGWRECEAS

-204 NAEDDLLIGQ
+204 NSEDDLLIGQ
-214 LGGEPHSVAA
+214 LGGEPQSFAA
-224 LPLVVR
+224 APLVVR
-230 GKVVAVLYADAVS
+230 GKVVAVLYADATS
-243 SDPNAIN
+243 TDPNAIN

-265 DLISGTRPAPEAQVS
+265 DLISGPRPAPETRAI
-280 ESETAS
+280 ETES
-286 VAQPAV
+286 VAPPAV
-292 AEAEAVSEAVE
+292 AETRAVPEAVVAEHVYE
-303 AEQTYEVAPRYEP
+303 AEPSYEP

-329 EFDVVH
+329 KV
-335 EVAAEPASEVFA
+335 EV
-347 EPAREVVAEFEDEV
+347 
-361 APSSAPEVFA
+361 A
-371 SSPAPE
+371 SSPE
-377 MFFEPVTEVE
+377 
-387 AEPAAEA
+387 
-394 DAESA
+394 

-405 PEPEV
+405 PEVEV
-410 FAQPAAEVVAEEVA
+410 SAEPVVTEVVAEPATEVVAESEVEIAPLPVVEVSAEPATEIVA
-424 EEVAAE
+424 EEVRE
-430 EYAPEPVSA
+430 EEFAREPEPVISA
-439 PPMVEP
+439 VEH
-445 EPAPPAFVP
+445 EPAPKPTFVP

-467 GSTGRRSAIA
+467 GSARHRSSIA

>member
-1 MPSRFERFLSAPSLI
+1 
-16 EQGQFDRRTLT
+16 
-27 TVSEELENSL
+27 VSEELENSL
-37 QQAIEGYVG
+37 QQAIESYVG

-60 NEFNEALTRLRESSA
+60 TEFNEALTRLRESSA
-75 IESLAA
+75 TESLAA
-81 TPVAELISA
+81 PPLAELVAA

-95 REQKLTEGAVRASE
+95 RGQKLTEGAVPARE
-109 QPGAVSTVKRG
+109 QSGAVSAGKRA
-120 VEAIEKQQ
+120 VEAIEEQQ

-140 AAPFAE
+140 TAPFAE

-153 RDEQALGWRECEAG
+153 RNEQALGWRECEAG
-167 DPTNLESIRGITLP
+167 DPTNLESIRGVTLP
-181 LSAETLLGRAARSG
+181 LSAETLLGRAVRSG

-204 NAEDDLLIGQ
+204 NFEDDLLIGQ
-214 LGGEPHSVAA
+214 LGGEPQSVAA

-230 GKVVAVLYADAVS
+230 GKVVAVLYADAAS
-243 SDPNAIN
+243 TDPNAIN
-250 LDALELLARV
+250 LNALELLARV

-265 DLISGTRPAPEAQVS
+265 NLISGPRPAPETQVS
-280 ESETAS
+280 ESETAL
-286 VAQPAV
+286 VAQPPV
-292 AEAEAVSEAVE
+292 AEAEAVPESVE
-303 AEQTYEVAPRYEP
+303 AEHSYEAEPSYEP

-322 PEVVAES
+322 AEVVAES
-329 EFDVVH
+329 EFDDVH
-335 EVAAEPASEVFA
+335 ELAAEPAT
-347 EPAREVVAEFEDEV
+347 EVVAESEFEV
-361 APSSAPEVFA
+361 APSPTH
-371 SSPAPE
+371 E
-377 MFFEPVTEVE
+377 MFVEPAVEV
-387 AEPAAEA
+387 AEPAVEA
-394 DAESA
+394 VAESA

-405 PEPEV
+405 PEVEV
-410 FAQPAAEVVAEEVA
+410 FAEPAAEAMAEPQTEVAAEEVA
-424 EEVAAE
+424 EQEF
-430 EYAPEPVSA
+430 APEPVSEPA
-439 PPMVEP
+439 MVES

-454 MAPGSAAQYSTPL
+454 MAPGSAAQYLTPL
-467 GSTGRRSAIA
+467 GSTRRRSPIA

-521 GDIYDRLRDDIE
+521 SDIYDRLRDDIE
-533 RSREMYAK
+533 RSREMYAR

>member
-1 MPSRFERFLSAPSLI
+1 
-16 EQGQFDRRTLT
+16 
-27 TVSEELENSL
+27 VSEELENSL
-37 QQAIEGYVG
+37 QQAIESYVG

-60 NEFNEALTRLRESSA
+60 TEFNEALARLRESSA
-75 IESLAA
+75 TESLAA
-81 TPVAELISA
+81 TPVAELIAA

-95 REQKLTEGAVRASE
+95 REQKLTEGALPAS
-109 QPGAVSTVKRG
+109 QPAGEVAAVKRG
-120 VEAIEKQQ
+120 VEAIEEQQ

-153 RDEQALGWRECEAG
+153 RNEQALGWKECEAG

-204 NAEDDLLIGQ
+204 NSEDDLLIGQ
-214 LGGEPHSVAA
+214 LGGEPQSVAA
-224 LPLVVR
+224 VPLVVR

-265 DLISGTRPAPEAQVS
+265 DLISGPRPAPETQVS

-292 AEAEAVSEAVE
+292 TEAEAVPEAVE
-303 AEQTYEVAPRYEP
+303 AEPAYEAEPSYEP

-322 PEVVAES
+322 AEIVAES
-329 EFDVVH
+329 EFEDVH
-335 EVAAEPASEVFA
+335 EVAAEPAT
-347 EPAREVVAEFEDEV
+347 EVVAESEVKV
-361 APSSAPEVFA
+361 APSSAPE
-371 SSPAPE
+371 
-377 MFFEPVTEVE
+377 MFVEPVTEIV
-387 AEPAAEA
+387 
-394 DAESA
+394 AESA
-399 VEVAPA
+399 VEVAP
-405 PEPEV
+405 EPEV
-410 FAQPAAEVVAEEVA
+410 EVFAAPATAVAAEAVAEEVA
-424 EEVAAE
+424 EEE
-430 EYAPEPVSA
+430 LAPEPVSA
-439 PPMVEP
+439 PAMVEP

-467 GSTGRRSAIA
+467 GSTRRRSAIA

-482 IEVGEEERRLHND
+482 IEVGDEERRLHND

-521 GDIYDRLRDDIE
+521 SDIYDRLRDDIE

>member
-1 MPSRFERFLSAPSLI
+1 M
-16 EQGQFDRRTLT
+16 
-27 TVSEELENSL
+27 SEELENSL
-37 QQAIEGYVG
+37 QQAIESYVG

-60 NEFNEALTRLRESSA
+60 TEFNEALTRLRESSA
-75 IESLAA
+75 TESLAA
-81 TPVAELISA
+81 TPVAELIAA

-95 REQKLTEGAVRASE
+95 REQKLTEGTVPPSE
-109 QPGAVSTVKRG
+109 QSGAVSAVKRG

-153 RDEQALGWRECEAG
+153 RNEQALGWRECEAG

-204 NAEDDLLIGQ
+204 NSEDDLLIGQ
-214 LGGEPHSVAA
+214 LGGEPQSVAA

-243 SDPNAIN
+243 TDPNAIN

-265 DLISGTRPAPEAQVS
+265 DLISGPRNAPETQVS
-280 ESETAS
+280 ESAA

-292 AEAEAVSEAVE
+292 AETEAVPEAVE
-303 AEQTYEVAPRYEP
+303 AEHAYESDPSYEP

-322 PEVVAES
+322 AEVVAES

-335 EVAAEPASEVFA
+335 EVAAEPVTEVAA
-347 EPAREVVAEFEDEV
+347 EPVAEVVAESEV
-361 APSSAPEVFA
+361 QAAP
-371 SSPAPE
+371 SPAPE
-377 MFFEPVTEVE
+377 MLVEPVSEVI
-387 AEPAAEA
+387 AEPATEA
-394 DAESA
+394 VAESA
-399 VEVAPA
+399 IEAAPA
-405 PEPEV
+405 PEVEV
-410 FAQPAAEVVAEEVA
+410 MAEPATEVVAEEVA
-424 EEVAAE
+424 
-430 EYAPEPVSA
+430 PEPVSE
-439 PPMVEP
+439 PSIVEP
-445 EPAPPAFVP
+445 APAPPAFVP

-467 GSTGRRSAIA
+467 GSTRRRSAIA

-521 GDIYDRLRDDIE
+521 SDIYDRLRDDIE

-548 ARHDY
+548 ARPTT
-553 FHQELVNTLAEGDSA
+553 FIRNWSTRSPRATRQNWARA
-568 KLGSGYPGASVAMN
+568 IRAPAWR

>member
-1 MPSRFERFLSAPSLI
+1 
-16 EQGQFDRRTLT
+16 
-27 TVSEELENSL
+27 VSEELENSL
-37 QQAIEGYVG
+37 QQAIESYVG

-60 NEFNEALTRLRESSA
+60 TEFNEALARLRESSA
-75 IESLAA
+75 TDSLAA
-81 TPVAELISA
+81 TPLAELITS

-95 REQKLTEGAVRASE
+95 RAQKLTEGAVPASE
-109 QPGAVSTVKRG
+109 QSGVVSAVKRG
-120 VEAIEKQQ
+120 VEAIEKQH

-153 RDEQALGWRECEAG
+153 RNEQALGWRECEAG

-204 NAEDDLLIGQ
+204 NSEDDLLIGQ
-214 LGGEPHSVAA
+214 LGGEPQSVAA

-243 SDPNAIN
+243 PDPNVIN

-265 DLISGTRPAPEAQVS
+265 DLISGPRPAPEPQVS
-280 ESETAS
+280 ASETDS
-286 VAQPAV
+286 VAPPAV
-292 AEAEAVSEAVE
+292 AEAEAVPEAVE
-303 AEQTYEVAPRYEP
+303 AEHAYGAELSYQP

-322 PEVVAES
+322 AEVVAES
-329 EFDVVH
+329 GFDDVH
-335 EVAAEPASEVFA
+335 EVAAQPATEVVVESEVEVAASPAPEMFVEPVTEVVAEAEAEAEVAHELEVSAEPPTEVFAEPPTEVFA
-347 EPAREVVAEFEDEV
+347 EPA
-361 APSSAPEVFA
+361 
-371 SSPAPE
+371 
-377 MFFEPVTEVE
+377 TE
-387 AEPAAEA
+387 AA
-394 DAESA
+394 
-399 VEVAPA
+399 V
-405 PEPEV
+405 
-410 FAQPAAEVVAEEVA
+410 EEVA
-424 EEVAAE
+424 EEEFAS
-430 EYAPEPVSA
+430 EPVSEPVSEPA
-439 PPMVEP
+439 MPSMIEP

-467 GSTGRRSAIA
+467 GSTRRRSGIA

-521 GDIYDRLRDDIE
+521 SDIYDRLRDDIE

>member
-1 MPSRFERFLSAPSLI
+1 M
-16 EQGQFDRRTLT
+16 
-27 TVSEELENSL
+27 SEELENSL
-37 QQAIEGYVG
+37 QQAIESYVG

-60 NEFNEALTRLRESSA
+60 TEFNEALTRLRESSA
-75 IESLAA
+75 TESLAA
-81 TPVAELISA
+81 TPLAELVAA
-90 HLQAA
+90 HLQTA
-95 REQKLTEGAVRASE
+95 RAQKLTEGVVPAGE
-109 QPGAVSTVKRG
+109 QPGAVSAVKRG
-120 VEAIEKQQ
+120 VEAIEKQH

-140 AAPFAE
+140 SAPFAE

-153 RDEQALGWRECEAG
+153 RNEQALGWKECEAG

-181 LSAETLLGRAARSG
+181 LSAETILGRAARSG

-204 NAEDDLLIGQ
+204 DSEDDLLIGQ
-214 LGGEPHSVAA
+214 LGGEPQSVAA

-250 LDALELLARV
+250 MDALELLARV

-265 DLISGTRPAPEAQVS
+265 DLISGPRPAPETKV
-280 ESETAS
+280 SETAS
-286 VAQPAV
+286 VAV
-292 AEAEAVSEAVE
+292 AEAVPEAVAAAPAYE
-303 AEQTYEVAPRYEP
+303 AEPSYEP

-322 PEVVAES
+322 AEAVAEPEFDDGHEVVAEQVTEVVAES
-329 EFDVVH
+329 AVEM
-335 EVAAEPASEVFA
+335 
-347 EPAREVVAEFEDEV
+347 
-361 APSSAPEVFA
+361 AP
-371 SSPAPE
+371 SPAPE
-377 MFFEPVTEVE
+377 MFVEPETEVVPEPAVAALAEPAVEVAHEVEVSAEPVTEVV
-387 AEPAAEA
+387 A
-394 DAESA
+394 DSA
-399 VEVAPA
+399 VEA
-405 PEPEV
+405 
-410 FAQPAAEVVAEEVA
+410 VAEEVA
-424 EEVAAE
+424 EEELAS
-430 EYAPEPVSA
+430 EPVS
-439 PPMVEP
+439 
-445 EPAPPAFVP
+445 EPAMPAMPSMIAPAPAAPAFVP

-467 GSTGRRSAIA
+467 GSKRRRSAIA

-521 GDIYDRLRDDIE
+521 SDIYDRLRDDIE

>member
-1 MPSRFERFLSAPSLI
+1 MPSRLERFLSAPSLI

-37 QQAIEGYVG
+37 QQAIESYVG

-60 NEFNEALTRLRESSA
+60 TEFNEALRRLRESSA
-75 IESLAA
+75 TEPLAA
-81 TPVAELISA
+81 TPVAELIAA

-109 QPGAVSTVKRG
+109 QSGAVSAVKRG

-128 TQTGVLGSLLTG
+128 TQTGVLGSLLSG

-153 RDEQALGWRECEAG
+153 RNEQALGWRECEAG

-181 LSAETLLGRAARSG
+181 LSAETLLGHAARSG

-204 NAEDDLLIGQ
+204 NSEDDLLLGQ
-214 LGGEPHSVAA
+214 LGGEPQSVAA

-230 GKVVAVLYADAVS
+230 GKVVALLYADAVS

-265 DLISGTRPAPEAQVS
+265 DLISGPRPAPEAQVS

-286 VAQPAV
+286 VAPPAV
-292 AEAEAVSEAVE
+292 AKAEAVSEAVE
-303 AEQTYEVAPRYEP
+303 GEQAYEAEPSYEP

-335 EVAAEPASEVFA
+335 EFAAEPASEV
-347 EPAREVVAEFEDEV
+347 VAESEDEV
-361 APSSAPEVFA
+361 AQSPAPEMFA
-371 SSPAPE
+371 SPPAPE

-387 AEPAAEA
+387 AEPVSEA
-394 DAESA
+394 VAESA
-399 VEVAPA
+399 VEFAPA
-405 PEPEV
+405 PEAEV
-410 FAQPAAEVVAEEVA
+410 FAEPAAGFGAEEVE

-430 EYAPEPVSA
+430 EFAPEPVSA
-439 PPMVEP
+439 PSMVEP

-467 GSTGRRSAIA
+467 GSTRRRSAIP

>member
-1 MPSRFERFLSAPSLI
+1 
-16 EQGQFDRRTLT
+16 
-27 TVSEELENSL
+27 VSEELENSL
-37 QQAIEGYVG
+37 QQAIESYLG
-46 DRLRAIDEQLSRLH
+46 DRLHAIDEQLSRLH
-60 NEFNEALTRLRESSA
+60 TEFNEALTRLRESSA
-75 IESLAA
+75 TESLAA
-81 TPVAELISA
+81 TPVAELIAA

-95 REQKLTEGAVRASE
+95 REQKLTEGAMPSSE
-109 QPGAVSTVKRG
+109 QSGQVAAVKRG
-120 VEAIEKQQ
+120 VEAIEKQH

-153 RDEQALGWRECEAG
+153 RNEQALGWKECEAG
-167 DPTNLESIRGITLP
+167 DPTNLESIRGISLP

-204 NAEDDLLIGQ
+204 NSEDDLLIGQ
-214 LGGEPHSVAA
+214 LGGEPQSVAA

-243 SDPNAIN
+243 TDPNAIN

-265 DLISGTRPAPEAQVS
+265 DLISGPRNAPETQVS
-280 ESETAS
+280 ESAA

-292 AEAEAVSEAVE
+292 AETEAVPEAVE
-303 AEQTYEVAPRYEP
+303 AEPSYESEPSYEP
-316 EVEPQA
+316 EIERQA
-322 PEVVAES
+322 PEVVAEA

-335 EVAAEPASEVFA
+335 EVAAEPVA
-347 EPAREVVAEFEDEV
+347 EVVAESEV
-361 APSSAPEVFA
+361 EAAP
-371 SSPAPE
+371 SPAPE
-377 MFFEPVTEVE
+377 MLVEPVSEVI
-387 AEPAAEA
+387 AEPATEVV
-394 DAESA
+394 AESA
-399 VEVAPA
+399 VEAAPA
-405 PEPEV
+405 PEVEV
-410 FAQPAAEVVAEEVA
+410 MAEPATEVVAEEEFA
-424 EEVAAE
+424 S
-430 EYAPEPVSA
+430 EPVSA
-439 PPMVEP
+439 PSMVEP
-445 EPAPPAFVP
+445 TPAPPAFVP
-454 MAPGSAAQYSTPL
+454 MVPGSAAQYSTPL
-467 GSTGRRSAIA
+467 GSTRRRSGIA

-521 GDIYDRLRDDIE
+521 SDIYDRLRDDIE
-533 RSREMYAK
+533 RSREMYSK

>member
-1 MPSRFERFLSAPSLI
+1 M
-16 EQGQFDRRTLT
+16 
-27 TVSEELENSL
+27 SEELENSL
-37 QQAIEGYVG
+37 QQAIESYVG

-60 NEFNEALTRLRESSA
+60 TEFNEALARLRESSA
-75 IESLAA
+75 TEPLAA
-81 TPVAELISA
+81 TPVTELIAA

-109 QPGAVSTVKRG
+109 QSGAVSAVKRG

-128 TQTGVLGSLLTG
+128 TQTGVLGSLLSG

-153 RDEQALGWRECEAG
+153 RNEQALGWRECETG

-181 LSAETLLGRAARSG
+181 LSAETLLGHAARSG

-204 NAEDDLLIGQ
+204 NSEDDLLLGQ
-214 LGGEPHSVAA
+214 LGGEPQSVAA

-230 GKVVAVLYADAVS
+230 GKVVALLYADAVS

-265 DLISGTRPAPEAQVS
+265 DLISGPRPAPEAQVS

-286 VAQPAV
+286 VVPPAV
-292 AEAEAVSEAVE
+292 AKAEAVSEAVE
-303 AEQTYEVAPRYEP
+303 GERAYEAEPSYEP

-335 EVAAEPASEVFA
+335 EFAAEPASEV
-347 EPAREVVAEFEDEV
+347 VAESEDEV
-361 APSSAPEVFA
+361 AQSPAPEMFA
-371 SSPAPE
+371 SPPAPE

-387 AEPAAEA
+387 AEPVSEA
-394 DAESA
+394 VAESTF
-399 VEVAPA
+399 EFAPV
-405 PEPEV
+405 PEAEV
-410 FAQPAAEVVAEEVA
+410 FAEPAAGFGAEEVE

-430 EYAPEPVSA
+430 EFAPEPVSA
-439 PPMVEP
+439 PSMVEP

-467 GSTGRRSAIA
+467 GSTRRRSAIP